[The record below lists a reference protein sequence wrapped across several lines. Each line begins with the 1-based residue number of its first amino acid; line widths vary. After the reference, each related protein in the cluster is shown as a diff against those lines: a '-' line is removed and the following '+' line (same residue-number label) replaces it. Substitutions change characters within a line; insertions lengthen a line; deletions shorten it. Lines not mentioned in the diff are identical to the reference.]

1 MALPTAVG
9 EKRDELARAA
19 RLLGENLSR
28 RAFGERGPDLN
39 VSLADIEQF
48 LRPLVEAMASG
59 FLAVS
64 AKEQTQRLAETMPC
78 PDCGRE
84 CPRSDHQRTLRAEHG
99 SFTWSEPVCDCSH
112 CERSFFPSAGRTE
125 D

>member
-1 MALPTAVG
+1 MALPTAVHG
-9 EKRDELARAA
+9 KRDELAQVA
-19 RLLGENLSR
+19 RLIGESLSR

-39 VSLADIEQF
+39 VTLADIEQF
-48 LRPLVEAMASG
+48 LRPLVEAMAGG

-84 CPRSDHQRTLRAEHG
+84 CPRSDHERTLRAEHG
-99 SFTWSEPVCDCSH
+99 AFTWSEPVCDCSH
-112 CERSFFPSAGRTE
+112 CERSFFPSARRAQ

>member
-1 MALPTAVG
+1 M
-9 EKRDELARAA
+9 
-19 RLLGENLSR
+19 
-28 RAFGERGPDLN
+28 N
-39 VSLADIEQF
+39 VSLADMEQS

-59 FLAVS
+59 FLAVA

-84 CPRSDHQRTLRAEHG
+84 CPRSDHDRMLRAEHG
-99 SFTWSEPVCDCSH
+99 SFTWSEPVCHCSH
-112 CERSFFPSAGRTE
+112 CERSFFPSARRAE